1 MVAHGPLLYEN
12 EIYELL
18 KREQFDARA
27 TGEIIGSIGYL
38 GCVLAGLSR
47 APRIHFLNPN
57 AKENLS
63 PDWLKIA
70 DVSVIVAPWNSLG
83 GLPMLI
89 AAERGIPIIAVK
101 DNDTLLN
108 VTKETLGFGD
118 AVIEVE
124 NYLEAVALVKRI
136 VEGGTYRLSERE
148 RSKLMSEGYQIA
160 EDTGMSL
167 ESLVRPVTS
176 FENFART

>member
-1 MVAHGPLLYEN
+1 M
-12 EIYELL
+12 
-18 KREQFDARA
+18 
-27 TGEIIGSIGYL
+27 
-38 GCVLAGLSR
+38 
-47 APRIHFLNPN
+47 
-57 AKENLS
+57 
-63 PDWLKIA
+63 
-70 DVSVIVAPWNSLG
+70 
-83 GLPMLI
+83 
-89 AAERGIPIIAVK
+89 
-101 DNDTLLN
+101 N

-148 RSKLMSEGYQIA
+148 HAKLMSEGYEIA
-160 EDTGMSL
+160 EATGMSL